1 SMVLTTDDISDPSE
15 VNFDSDD
22 SMREM
27 RTKKKKAVKKE
38 PVKRGAKEGKK
49 DKATPP
55 KRKRDSDVKNK
66 SSSGGGGGGGGQTVD
81 SDEDDEQR
89 GLVQDYD
96 EDNLLNIEVPPAP
109 KHCMTETSERLLI
122 TDITVENFKSY
133 YGVRKIGPFHQSF
146 TAIIGPNGSGKSNV
160 IDALLFVFGYK
171 ASKIRS
177 KKVSVLIHSSAG
189 KDDLPSCSVTI
200 SFQKIKDRPDG
211 TYDVMPRSGFN
222 VSRTAYRNNSSEY
235 RMDGQKKSFKE
246 VAVRLKEV
254 GIDLIHN
261 RFLILQGEVEQIAM
275 MKPKSVNGTEDGM
288 LEYLEDIIGSSRYK
302 MPIEKIAAKL
312 DKLQEERT
320 TQIAKVNMAMREKEE
335 LDEPVQTTL
344 AYLQLQNEEAALKC
358 KRILR
363 QKYCAEDQVA
373 KKEPE
378 RTAAEE
384 DLAKVAA
391 ELAEVKELL
400 KTKREK
406 GDGMTKELEG
416 LQASIHKTNNEL
428 EVLVQKDKKRLNDLD
443 RLKGDMKKLEKDL
456 KKEQD
461 KLDEVTNAPEEA
473 KAKMERLTED
483 LDKYKEEL
491 VKAQETYDEQMPKYT
506 NKTAPDRERK
516 IKLEE
521 EYADIAARL
530 ADAQAKCK
538 VEEANLGNLV
548 EDYEKKRAK
557 VAEMEKTLAEIEE
570 KVEKDNEA
578 RERIRPEITTK
589 EDERRAMIE
598 ERKTIDERLDEIR
611 RRMAELAPHLHNQQ
625 HQEAQQRRATS
636 RITDAFENAVKNGQ
650 MNGYIGRLGDLG
662 SIDKKYDRAISA
674 NYGGPLDMYL
684 VENAKTTQ
692 EGIALLKK
700 LGLRTNFLSLDRQ
713 QRYLPAIKKIEAEKD
728 GGGVAP
734 RLFNQID
741 CDDKYKPAFFFA
753 VNSAY
758 VADTMDA
765 AAALYKQNQSRG
777 VKENVVT
784 LDGCMV
790 TYKGTFIGGGKAAE
804 GKMGT
809 AKVVRRESDVKAEE
823 AAAKKSEEANRENRA
838 LDDEMRELVRRKR
851 DVQIAFERVE
861 DRLKIL
867 KEQALKMDQVIK
879 TAEERVRVMAEQRDA
894 RVKDMEASKVD
905 EKELHEKR
913 TEIDRLKKERDAAA
927 DESKAFKA
935 RIKKIDNEMAA
946 VYDRIVKPHETAV
959 TTTRDAIET
968 AEKEVGKQQ
977 AVINGAGRNIGK
989 QQQRVSDLEKDLQT
1003 KREKADELTKDEEVF
1018 VESRDAKREALVEFE
1033 RRKGETE
1040 EQLKEIRGST
1050 GELDTKEV
1058 NLTKETKERT
1068 EVLDK
1073 IKDKIDRLKLCVK
1086 DADDQM
1092 SKLSLNNITELLFDI
1107 PEDMRGARTARRFL
1121 LDGES
1126 DSDLDDYEEFMSNS
1140 PAKKKEL
1147 KEKKKRRDQS
1157 PQNKKRK
1164 VNDSDDDSDEEERA
1178 VKKEEQASGR
1188 GLEEMMERAA
1198 IAAASTEDDEP
1209 MEEETAKQ
1217 RAEDVK
1223 QAMTSQEKQKIR
1235 DEMLKSGQMPTWSRK
1250 HIMKLKDDEI
1260 KLDLDTIEKRLV
1272 SMKRELQAHVLEDFK
1287 KKVDKLRSESAL
1299 MAIIKQK
1306 CFLHREKLDLF
1317 KKQRL
1322 GEFMTG
1328 FTKIASSLRELYQMI
1343 TLGGDA
1349 SLELK
1354 DIIDP
1359 FLEGVI
1365 FMVRPPKKSWKQ
1377 IENLSGGEKTLS
1389 SLALVF
1395 ALHTYRPTP
1404 LYVMDEIDA
1413 ALDFRNVSIIGHYI
1427 KERTK
1432 NAQFI
1437 IISLRNNMFELA
1449 DRLVGIFKT
1458 HDCTRNV
1465 VVDPKRVMEEAA
1477 LLPASTAQDRVRAL
1491 MAANRIQTNQ

>member
-1 SMVLTTDDISDPSE
+1 
-15 VNFDSDD
+15 
-22 SMREM
+22 
-27 RTKKKKAVKKE
+27 
-38 PVKRGAKEGKK
+38 
-49 DKATPP
+49 
-55 KRKRDSDVKNK
+55 
-66 SSSGGGGGGGGQTVD
+66 
-81 SDEDDEQR
+81 
-89 GLVQDYD
+89 
-96 EDNLLNIEVPPAP
+96 
-109 KHCMTETSERLLI
+109 
-122 TDITVENFKSY
+122 
-133 YGVRKIGPFHQSF
+133 
-146 TAIIGPNGSGKSNV
+146 
-160 IDALLFVFGYK
+160 
-171 ASKIRS
+171 
-177 KKVSVLIHSSAG
+177 
-189 KDDLPSCSVTI
+189 
-200 SFQKIKDRPDG
+200 
-211 TYDVMPRSGFN
+211 
-222 VSRTAYRNNSSEY
+222 
-235 RMDGQKKSFKE
+235 
-246 VAVRLKEV
+246 
-254 GIDLIHN
+254 
-261 RFLILQGEVEQIAM
+261 
-275 MKPKSVNGTEDGM
+275 
-288 LEYLEDIIGSSRYK
+288 
-302 MPIEKIAAKL
+302 
-312 DKLQEERT
+312 
-320 TQIAKVNMAMREKEE
+320 
-335 LDEPVQTTL
+335 
-344 AYLQLQNEEAALKC
+344 
-358 KRILR
+358 
-363 QKYCAEDQVA
+363 
-373 KKEPE
+373 
-378 RTAAEE
+378 
-384 DLAKVAA
+384 
-391 ELAEVKELL
+391 
-400 KTKREK
+400 
-406 GDGMTKELEG
+406 
-416 LQASIHKTNNEL
+416 
-428 EVLVQKDKKRLNDLD
+428 
-443 RLKGDMKKLEKDL
+443 
-456 KKEQD
+456 
-461 KLDEVTNAPEEA
+461 
-473 KAKMERLTED
+473 
-483 LDKYKEEL
+483 
-491 VKAQETYDEQMPKYT
+491 
-506 NKTAPDRERK
+506 
-516 IKLEE
+516 
-521 EYADIAARL
+521 
-530 ADAQAKCK
+530 
-538 VEEANLGNLV
+538 
-548 EDYEKKRAK
+548 
-557 VAEMEKTLAEIEE
+557 
-570 KVEKDNEA
+570 
-578 RERIRPEITTK
+578 
-589 EDERRAMIE
+589 
-598 ERKTIDERLDEIR
+598 
-611 RRMAELAPHLHNQQ
+611 MAELAPHLHNQQ

-1458 HDCTRNV
+1458 TAFQTHDCTRNV
-1465 VVDPKRVMEEAA
+1465 VVDPKRGFNCSRSRACTDGGESNPDEPVIRYHVDHRLTTILHIGPVKVQWTEYNGKWSATLMTSSLTTVYSVDASASDGEAQSIETVADLNRLKTGDKILYQGIALKDVVDGSTFLIDRSASPDYIPIRVGLINCPPSPIVKKGMGVTIEDILYKYDVVRLKCTKIDLDPQPNDAMLNIKSTLPTDLLSPMRMRLCLKFLKPPKLEEESIVAIIHGIERREENLYIVSLMLEEGNGVIA
-1477 LLPASTAQDRVRAL
+1477 MITHDVVKFDHVFGTVVSRSASKWSIVAIVHGIEKRDEDSYLVSLYLEHGKGITAKIPHNAWSLVSHLPY
-1491 MAANRIQTNQ
+1491 